1 MMRIAKCICLLAI
14 VSCQLS
20 IDNYAQNIP
29 VGTWR
34 LHVSYADIHTISITP
49 SKIYAAGPTG
59 VMILD
64 LVDTNSGITTLTK
77 IDGLSSIN
85 ITQVAF
91 DQQRNQ
97 LLITYADGDI
107 DIVRENEIIN
117 FNTLKNSPT
126 ISGSKRI
133 NHISIQGNLAYLST
147 DFGVVVFDLIQLA
160 VKETWRDIG
169 VGGAELEIN
178 QSTFY
183 NDSIFLA
190 TESGVL
196 AGDLDNNL
204 LDYNN
209 WKRFNTGVFS
219 GEIQSITTFNDEA
232 YAAINGSGIYTYGG
246 NAWQLEPYL
255 QAMQYK
261 NITAN
266 QTLLVTAESSLYR
279 VTSTGSVTEIES
291 PVVLDPHIAFEDQT
305 GKLWIGD
312 SQSGLVSDY
321 FGTFAGFTTN
331 GPTFSQGFR
340 LQYNS
345 EKDILYALSGGFNS
359 SLAPLGNEEHIN
371 KFSAGFW
378 NIEPDLLDKD
388 ITGIISNNKLYVA
401 SCGYG
406 LQVISESGT
415 ILYDETN
422 SSLQNVAAGR
432 NVRVTDIASSNDGV
446 WVTNAGASNS
456 LHLLKSDNTWQPFS
470 FPFVSAARYPTN
482 IEIDY
487 LGNVWMTLNPS
498 NGGGILVF
506 NKGTGGSVYLTDI
519 VNSGGL
525 PGKSVY
531 SIAMDRD
538 GFVWVGTD
546 KGVAYFPDPS
556 RVFGSNV
563 NAIKP
568 VFDNRFL
575 LRDEH
580 VTAIEVDG
588 GNRKWMGTENG
599 VWLFNEFGESQIH
612 NFNTANSPL
621 LSNKVVDLEINSK
634 TGELFIMTD
643 AGIASFRA
651 DATEGDATFDKIK
664 IFPNPVTN
672 QFNGQVGISGL
683 VTDAIVKI
691 TDVSGKLVWQA
702 KANGGSTAWDV
713 RDYNGRRAATGMY
726 LVFCIAQDGTES
738 MVGKIAV
745 VN

>member
-1 MMRIAKCICLLAI
+1 MI
-14 VSCQLS
+14 VHGLWSMV
-20 IDNYAQNIP
+20 YAQDIP
-29 VGTWR
+29 IGTWR
-34 LHVSYADIHTISITP
+34 LHVSYADIHTISVTP
-49 SKIYAAGPTG
+49 AEIYAAAPNG

-64 LVDTNSGITTLTK
+64 PADASSGITTLTK
-77 IDGLSSIN
+77 LDGLSSIN

-91 DQQRNQ
+91 DQQRGQ

-107 DIVRENEIIN
+107 DIVRKNEIIN

-133 NHISIQGNLAYLST
+133 NHISIQGNFAYLST
-147 DFGVVVFDLIQLA
+147 DFGVVVFDLIQLE

-178 QSTFY
+178 QSTFHT
-183 NDSIFLA
+183 DSIFLA
-190 TESGVL
+190 TETGIL
-196 AGDLDNNL
+196 AGKLTDNL

-209 WKRFNTGVFS
+209 WKRFDTGVFS
-219 GEIQSITTFNDEA
+219 GDIQSITSFNGEVYVA
-232 YAAINGSGIYTYGG
+232 VNSSGIYRHIN
-246 NAWQLEPYL
+246 NAWPIVPGVPP
-255 QAMQYK
+255 AQYK

-266 QTLLVTAESSLYR
+266 QTLLVTAESSLFQ
-279 VTSTGSVTEIES
+279 VTLSGTVTEIIS
-291 PVVLDPHIAFEDQT
+291 PMFPAPHIAFEDQA
-305 GKLWIGD
+305 GKLWVGD
-312 SQSGLVSDY
+312 SQNGLVSDY
-321 FGTFAGFTTN
+321 SGLFDDFASN
-331 GPTFSQGFR
+331 GPTFAQGLR

-345 EKDILYALSGGFNS
+345 SKNTMYALSGGFNN
-359 SLAPLGNEEHIN
+359 SLAPLGSEESVN
-371 KFSAGFW
+371 KFTEGFW

-388 ITGIISNNKLYVA
+388 ITGIITNNKVYVA

-406 LQVISESGT
+406 LQVTSESGT

-422 SSLQNVAAGR
+422 SSLQNVTAGR

-446 WVTNAGASNS
+446 WVTNAGASSS
-456 LHLLKSDNTWQPFS
+456 LHLFKSNSTWEPFS
-470 FPFVSAARYPTN
+470 FPLVAAARYPTS

-487 LGNVWMTLNPS
+487 LGNVWMTLNPA

-506 NKGTGGSVYLTDI
+506 NKNTGQSVYLTD
-519 VNSGGL
+519 VANVGGL

-556 RVFGSNV
+556 RVFSSNV

-575 LRDEH
+575 LRDEY

-599 VWLFNEFGESQIH
+599 IWLFDEFGESQVH
-612 NFNTANSPL
+612 NFNVENSPL
-621 LSNKVVDLEINSK
+621 LSNKIIDLEINGQ

-651 DATEGDATFDKIK
+651 DATQGEAAFDKIK

-672 QFNGQVGISGL
+672 QFNGDVGISGL

-702 KANGGSTAWDV
+702 KANGGSAAWNV
-713 RDYNGRRAATGMY
+713 RDYNGRRAATGIY
-726 LVFCIAQDGTES
+726 LVFCISQDGTES

>member
-1 MMRIAKCICLLAI
+1 MRIARCVCLLII
-14 VSCQLS
+14 VNCQLS
-20 IDNYAQNIP
+20 IVNYGQNIP

-34 LHVSYADIHTISITP
+34 LHVSYADIHTISVTP

-59 VMILD
+59 IMILD

-91 DQQRNQ
+91 DQQQNQ

-147 DFGVVVFDLIQLA
+147 DFGVVVFDLIQLE

-169 VGGAELEIN
+169 VAGAELEIN
-178 QSTFY
+178 QSTFHT
-183 NDSIFLA
+183 DSIFLA
-190 TESGVL
+190 TEDGIL
-196 AGDLDNNL
+196 AGKLTDNL
-204 LDYNN
+204 LDFNN
-209 WKRFNTGVFS
+209 WKRFDTGVFNS
-219 GEIQSITTFNDEA
+219 DIQSITSFTGEV
-232 YAAINGSGIYTYGG
+232 YAAVNGSGIYRHLN
-246 NAWQLEPYL
+246 NAWQIVSGVPPLL
-255 QAMQYK
+255 YK

-266 QTLLVTAESSLYR
+266 QTLVVTAESSLFR
-279 VTSTGSVTEIES
+279 VTSSGAITEIVS
-291 PVVLDPHIAFEDQT
+291 PEILDPHIAFEDQT

-312 SQSGLVSDY
+312 SQSGLLSDY
-321 FGTFAGFTTN
+321 FGTLAGFITN

-345 EKDILYALSGGFNS
+345 EKDILYALSGGFSS

-406 LQVISESGT
+406 LQVISESAT

-470 FPFVSAARYPTN
+470 FPFVAAARYPTN
-482 IEIDY
+482 IEVDY

-506 NKGTGGSVYLTDI
+506 NKGTGQSVYLTDV

-556 RVFGSNV
+556 RVFSSNV

-575 LRDEH
+575 LRDEY

-588 GNRKWMGTENG
+588 GNRKWIGTENG
-599 VWLFNEFGESQIH
+599 VWLFDEFGEGQIH

-621 LSNKVVDLEINSK
+621 LSNKIVDLEINSK
-634 TGELFIMTD
+634 SGELFIMTD

-651 DATEGDATFDKIK
+651 DATEGESTFDKIK

-683 VTDAIVKI
+683 VADAIVKI

-726 LVFCIAQDGTES
+726 LVFCISQDGTES

>member
-1 MMRIAKCICLLAI
+1 MTI
-14 VSCQLS
+14 VNCQLS
-20 IDNYAQNIP
+20 IVSYAQDIP
-29 VGTWR
+29 IGSWR
-34 LHVSYADIHTISITP
+34 LHVSYADIHTISVTP
-49 SKIYAAGPTG
+49 AKIYAAGSNG

-64 LVDTNSGITTLTK
+64 PADAGSGITTLTK
-77 IDGLSSIN
+77 LDGLSSTN

-107 DIVRENEIIN
+107 DVVRKNEIIN
-117 FNTLKNSPT
+117 FSTLKNSPT
-126 ISGSKRI
+126 IPGSKRI

-169 VGGAELEIN
+169 IGGAELEIN

-183 NDSIFLA
+183 TDSIFLA
-190 TESGVL
+190 TEKGIL
-196 AGDLDNNL
+196 AGKLTDNL

-209 WKRFNTGVFS
+209 WKRFDTDVFS
-219 GEIQSITTFNDEA
+219 GDIQSVTSFNGEVYSA
-232 YAAINGSGIYTYGG
+232 VNGSGIYSYTN
-246 NAWQLEPYL
+246 NAWQIVPSIPSL
-255 QAMQYK
+255 QYK

-266 QTLLVTAESSLYR
+266 QTLLVTAESFLFR
-279 VTSTGSVTEIES
+279 VTSSGIVTEMES
-291 PVVLDPHIAFEDQT
+291 PMFPDPHIAFEDQA

-312 SQSGLVSDY
+312 SQKGLVSDY
-321 FGTFAGFTTN
+321 SGSFVSFAAN

-345 EKDILYALSGGFNS
+345 QKNTMYALSGGFNS
-359 SLAPLGNEEHIN
+359 SLALAPLGNEEYVN
-371 KFSAGFW
+371 KFSEGFW

-388 ITGIISNNKLYVA
+388 VTGMITNNKVYVA

-406 LQVISESGT
+406 LQVTSPSET

-422 SSLQNVAAGR
+422 STLQNVAAGR
-432 NVRVTDIASSNDGV
+432 NVRVTDIAPSNDGV
-446 WVTNAGASNS
+446 WVTNAGASQS
-456 LHLLKSDNTWQPFS
+456 LHLFKNDNTWEPFS
-470 FPFVSAARYPTN
+470 FPLVAAARYPTN
-482 IEIDY
+482 IEVDY
-487 LGNVWMTLNPS
+487 LGNVWMILNPS
-498 NGGGILVF
+498 NGGGVLVF
-506 NKGTGGSVYLTDI
+506 NKGTGQSVYLTD
-519 VNSGGL
+519 VANSGGL
-525 PGKSVY
+525 PGKLVY

-538 GFVWVGTD
+538 GFVWLGTD

-556 RVFGSNV
+556 RVFSSNV

-580 VTAIEVDG
+580 ITAIEVDG

-599 VWLFNEFGESQIH
+599 LWLFDEFGESQIH
-612 NFNTANSPL
+612 NFNAANSPL
-621 LSNKVVDLEINSK
+621 LSNKIIDLEINSQ

-643 AGIASFRA
+643 AGIASFRS
-651 DATEGDATFDKIK
+651 DATPGEATFDKIK

-702 KANGGSTAWDV
+702 KANGGSAAWDV

>member
-1 MMRIAKCICLLAI
+1 MRIARCVCLLII
-14 VSCQLS
+14 VNCQLS
-20 IDNYAQNIP
+20 IVNYGQNIP

-34 LHVSYADIHTISITP
+34 LHVSYADIHTISVTP

-59 VMILD
+59 IMILD

-91 DQQRNQ
+91 DQQQNQ

-147 DFGVVVFDLIQLA
+147 DFGVVVFDLIQLE

-169 VGGAELEIN
+169 VAGAELEIN
-178 QSTFY
+178 QSTFHT
-183 NDSIFLA
+183 DSIFLA
-190 TESGVL
+190 TEDGIL
-196 AGDLDNNL
+196 AGKLTDNL
-204 LDYNN
+204 LDFNN
-209 WKRFNTGVFS
+209 WKRFDTGVFNS
-219 GEIQSITTFNDEA
+219 DIQSITSFTGEV
-232 YAAINGSGIYTYGG
+232 YAAVNGSGIYRHLN
-246 NAWQLEPYL
+246 NAWQIVSGVPPLL
-255 QAMQYK
+255 YK

-266 QTLLVTAESSLYR
+266 QTLVVTAESSLFR
-279 VTSTGSVTEIES
+279 VTSSGAITEIVS
-291 PVVLDPHIAFEDQT
+291 PTFPDPHIAFEDQA
-305 GKLWIGD
+305 GKLWVGD
-312 SQSGLVSDY
+312 SQNGLTTDY
-321 FGTFAGFTTN
+321 FGSFVGFETN
-331 GPTFSQGFR
+331 GPTFSKGFR
-340 LQYNS
+340 VQYNT
-345 EKDILYALSGGFNS
+345 EKNTMYALSGGFNS
-359 SLAPLGNEEHIN
+359 SLTPLGNEEPVN
-371 KFSAGFW
+371 KFSEGFW

-388 ITGIISNNKLYVA
+388 ITGIIANSKLYVA

-406 LQVISESGT
+406 LQVISESAT

-470 FPFVSAARYPTN
+470 FPFVAAARYPTN
-482 IEIDY
+482 IKVDY

-506 NKGTGGSVYLTDI
+506 NKGTGQSVYLTDV

-546 KGVAYFPDPS
+546 KGIAYFPDPS
-556 RVFGSNV
+556 RVFSSNV

-588 GNRKWMGTENG
+588 GNRKWIGTENG
-599 VWLFNEFGESQIH
+599 VWLFDEFGESQIH

-621 LSNKVVDLEINSK
+621 LSNKVVDLEINNK

-651 DATEGDATFDKIK
+651 DATQGEATFDKIK
-664 IFPNPVTN
+664 IFPNPVTD

-726 LVFCIAQDGTES
+726 LVFCISQDGTES